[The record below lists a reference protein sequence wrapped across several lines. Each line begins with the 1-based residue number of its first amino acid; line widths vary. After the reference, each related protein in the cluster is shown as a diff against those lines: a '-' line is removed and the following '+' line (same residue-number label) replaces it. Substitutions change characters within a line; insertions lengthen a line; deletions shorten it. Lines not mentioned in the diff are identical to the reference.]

1 MYTQFYGFSERPFD
15 ISPDPRFLFL
25 TRSHRESLASMIY
38 GVKERKGFIS
48 VTGEVGT
55 GKTILIYTLLRNL
68 DEKVRIV
75 HLSHTSITFEEL
87 LKIIFLKLSLP
98 MVESEKPILL
108 HQLHQHLLRRW
119 HLGENIA
126 LVIDEAQNLSKEVME
141 EIRML
146 SNLETATV
154 KLIQVL
160 LVGQPELE
168 VKLNSDALRQLKQRI
183 GIRRRIKPLDRDE
196 CAEYI
201 EHRLRLVGSTSA
213 EVFTAGAVS
222 LIYEYTK
229 GIPRSINILC
239 DNAFLIGFSTE
250 EKKITAGVVREV
262 IADMDGEWERRS
274 EAPAPAAPQDPG
286 RTIDLLDKWLTLVRS
301 KRGRTG

>member
-1 MYTQFYGFSERPFD
+1 VYTQFYGFSERPFD

-48 VTGEVGT
+48 ITEEVGT
-55 GKTILIYTLLRNL
+55 GKTVLIYALLRNL
-68 DEKVRIV
+68 DEKVRII

-98 MVESEKPILL
+98 VVESEKPILL
-108 HQLHQHLLRRW
+108 HQLHGHLLRRSR
-119 HLGENIA
+119 LGENIA

-146 SNLETATV
+146 SNTETATA
-154 KLIQVL
+154 KLLQVL

-183 GIRRRIKPLDRDE
+183 GIRRRIKPLNREE
-196 CAEYI
+196 CAEYM
-201 EHRLRLVGSTSA
+201 EHRLRLVGSTCG
-213 EVFTAGAVS
+213 EVFTRDAVS

-250 EKKITAGVVREV
+250 QKRITAGVVREV
-262 IADMDGEWERRS
+262 MADMDGEWEQEP
-274 EAPAPAAPQDPG
+274 EAPAVAAPHD
-286 RTIDLLDKWLTLVRS
+286 RRRKMELLDKWLMLLRS
-301 KRGRTG
+301 KTGRTG